1 VSKISVICQSL
12 LVIVDDDDDD
22 DDDVGDPFLR
32 QWVTSLF
39 R

>member
-1 VSKISVICQSL
+1 MSKISVICQSL
-12 LVIVDDDDDD
+12 LVVVDDDDDD

>member
-1 VSKISVICQSL
+1 MSKISVICQSL